1 MLRKLAPYLLF
12 AALGVAMLAGA
23 MYAPAGITKFYGAI
37 APKPAKRDTLKL
49 APITF
54 ALASQG
60 DTAAVRLV
68 NQVAVYNAKVKT
80 YNATLENANGAE
92 IAAGQQASGWV
103 PSATVGSKFIVFAG
117 MYLLIVLL
125 TWVAQ
130 HLTHPMP
137 TRWAKRR
144 YSVLF
149 LTLSPEEQFAVYGRL
164 QLVIVIRAA
173 AAAVF
178 AALVV

>member
-23 MYAPAGITKFYGAI
+23 AYAPALIAKFYHVVPTAG
-37 APKPAKRDTLKL
+37 PA
-49 APITF
+49 
-54 ALASQG
+54 ASSAQ
-60 DTAAVRLV
+60 
-68 NQVAVYNAKVKT
+68 
-80 YNATLENANGAE
+80 

-103 PSATVGSKFIVFAG
+103 PSATVASKFIAFAG
-117 MYLLIVLL
+117 MYLLLVLL
-125 TWVAQ
+125 PWVVQ

-149 LTLSPEEQFAVYGRL
+149 LGLSAEEQFTVYGRL

-173 AAAVF
+173 ASALF